1 MADKTFDQLNPPAAV
16 TNPGGVAGFQE
27 YPRHMHKHGEPS
39 VQVPDDAGR
48 DEKREAGYF
57 LTAREAELAAEA
69 AAADAEGE
77 DAPKTAPK
85 TAPKP
90 KKKAEPKA

>member
-1 MADKTFDQLNPPAAV
+1 MAEKTFDHLAPPTSV

-48 DEKREAGYF
+48 DEKLEAGYC

-69 AAADAEGE
+69 AAADETE
-77 DAPKTAPK
+77 DAPDA
-85 TAPKP
+85 P
-90 KKKAEPKA
+90 KKKKTPKKE